1 MNVKKDTLFLV
12 DAMSMIYRAY
22 FALSRSPIIN
32 SKGLNTSAILGFSN
46 VIVDILKNEKPSHIG
61 VAFDSAAPT
70 FRHEEFVEY
79 KAQREAMPEEIAVS
93 IPYIKDI
100 LNKMGIPVFAVDG
113 FEADDIVGTLAKK
126 AELSGFTVFMMTSD
140 KDFGQLVS
148 ENVFVYRPSKQGNP
162 PEIIG
167 PSEVCKKYEISH
179 PEQLIDILG
188 LWGDASDNIPGI
200 PGIGEVKA
208 KKLIGEFKS
217 VENLIQSAH
226 SIENIK
232 LRELVQQ
239 YADQAIFS
247 KQLATIETKMN
258 IDFDPEKFR
267 WTLPEPAPLLELFK
281 ELEFR
286 TFSKRF
292 FDAFFTDIPQPKMPQ
307 HGLQTSLFDEQPTS
321 SENSAVTI
329 LQSFDRT
336 TVQYNLVT
344 NMDEFATLIQKLHDA
359 PVFAFDTETT
369 GLSPFDDEIIG
380 ISFCTEEGK
389 ASYLPV
395 LKEFFLMKDI
405 QPFLQQIF
413 DDEHSEKIAHN
424 LKFDMRML
432 HKYGINIKGK
442 VFDTMLAHYLINPES
457 KHNLDFLS
465 ETYLSYKPIS
475 FEDLI
480 PMKNPGPEEM
490 RKIPPEAMKDYSCE
504 DADMTFRLYTL
515 FKKQLHDLDMTDLFQ
530 SVEMPLVYVLA
541 RMEEAGIAI
550 NTDELALFSKE
561 LAKQIALLEHDIFEI
576 AGVTF
581 NMSSPKQL
589 GEVLFE
595 KLKISDKPTKTKTKQ
610 YATGEEVLQKYV
622 NKHPIIEHILK
633 HRTLTKLKT
642 TYVDALPKSLHLKT
656 GRIHTMYHQ
665 AVTAT
670 GRLSSSNPNVQNIPI
685 RTDLG
690 QEIRKAFIP
699 RNNDYVLLS
708 ADYSQIELRI
718 IAALSNETAMIDA
731 FSKGIDIHTATASR
745 IYNIPVEEVSSA
757 QRRNAKTVNFGIIYG
772 ISGFGLSERL
782 GISRKEAEQ
791 LIEDYFNKYPNIKSY
806 LDSTIEFAQKNG
818 YVETILMRKRLIPNI
833 NSANAF
839 IRGFAERTAINAP
852 VQGSAADMI
861 KLAMI
866 SIHRRFEK
874 EKLKSAMLL
883 QVHDELVFDIYK
895 PELEKAREIIRSEM
909 INAIELPVIIDV
921 EIKTGI
927 NWLDAH

>member
-1 MNVKKDTLFLV
+1 MNAKKDTLFLV

-217 VENLIQSAH
+217 VENLIQRAH

-267 WTLPEPAPLLELFK
+267 WTLPEPAPLIELFK

-395 LKEFFLMKDI
+395 LEEFFLMKDI

-504 DADMTFRLYTL
+504 DADMAFRLYTL

-530 SVEMPLVYVLA
+530 NVEMPLVYVLA

-866 SIHRRFEK
+866 SIHKRFEK

-895 PELEKAREIIRSEM
+895 PELEKAREIIRTEM